1 VVYGDGLENHCT
13 EMYRRFKSSPF
24 RHMERWQ
31 SGLLHFPAK
40 EEWRYTSTVGSNPA
54 LSAKYDSIAQVD
66 RAMVS

>member
-1 VVYGDGLENHCT
+1 
-13 EMYRRFKSSPF
+13 
-24 RHMERWQ
+24 MERWQ

-40 EEWRYTSTVGSNPA
+40 EEWEYISTVSSNLT